1 MDVSFYVGEHPEENV
16 KCDLPVYKFP
26 GVIEGDGI
34 VQVKMANIVNVLL
47 KSHFK

>member
-26 GVIEGDGI
+26 KVIEGDGI
-34 VQVKMANIVNVLL
+34 VQVTVPNRVLQ
-47 KSHFK
+47 SVSRI